1 VNWEREGR
9 SLLEAVAYAIE
20 ANDGEDVNAEMVN
33 AQLAEPLEERRLDR
47 KLGELCRDEFIE
59 GPKIENCA
67 APTSISLAPRGRQEV
82 SGWPGGHGG
91 LLSISGSSI
100 GNLAMRDIN
109 ISSVNVTGFFEA
121 WEHKLDELDAPA
133 EAKEEARDRLHRAK
147 EIATGA
153 ASSAGGRALY
163 DAFSLLLG

>member
-1 VNWEREGR
+1 MNWEREGR

-67 APTSISLAPRGRQEV
+67 APTSISLAPRGARRSRAGPAATEGFSRSQARASATSPCATSTSAV
-82 SGWPGGHGG
+82 S
-91 LLSISGSSI
+91 
-100 GNLAMRDIN
+100 
-109 ISSVNVTGFFEA
+109 T
-121 WEHKLDELDAPA
+121 
-133 EAKEEARDRLHRAK
+133 
-147 EIATGA
+147 
-153 ASSAGGRALY
+153 
-163 DAFSLLLG
+163 